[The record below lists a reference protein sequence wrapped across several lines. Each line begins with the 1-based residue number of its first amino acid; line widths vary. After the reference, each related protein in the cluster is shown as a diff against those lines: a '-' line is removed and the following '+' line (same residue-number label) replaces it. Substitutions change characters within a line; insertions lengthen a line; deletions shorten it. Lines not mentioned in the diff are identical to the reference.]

1 MPAQAPVSAT
11 LTSAQTLLPEKPCYM
26 ISLDETGAQV
36 TDPAPN
42 YAKHVAAIPANSMLD
57 EFFNQKCPSVV
68 PTPEISW
75 STVIDEIDGLR
86 LRQFR
91 EARDLF
97 YASRTV
103 VSKTDAIFPFH
114 EPDDT
119 FNSCIEALTAVS
131 GIDSPELT
139 LRSDPAMVYSWCVK
153 ACLQFGND
161 LRAERTD
168 GESGE
173 GSAGGGGGGSGGD
186 SVVKRP
192 RLSKEASAE
201 ALQLLSKLNHLLG

>member
-1 MPAQAPVSAT
+1 MPVQAPVSVT
-11 LTSAQTLLPEKPCYM
+11 LTSAETLLPEKPCYM

-36 TDPAPN
+36 SNSVAN
-42 YAKHVAAIPANSMLD
+42 YAKHVTAIPANSMLD

-68 PTPEISW
+68 LLPEISW

-91 EARDLF
+91 EARALF

-103 VSKTDAIFPFH
+103 ALKTDAIFPFH

-131 GIDSPELT
+131 GIDSPQLT

-161 LRAERTD
+161 LRAERLD
-168 GESGE
+168 GGSEE
-173 GSAGGGGGGSGGD
+173 GGAGGGGDAGGGD
-186 SVVKRP
+186 SVAKRP